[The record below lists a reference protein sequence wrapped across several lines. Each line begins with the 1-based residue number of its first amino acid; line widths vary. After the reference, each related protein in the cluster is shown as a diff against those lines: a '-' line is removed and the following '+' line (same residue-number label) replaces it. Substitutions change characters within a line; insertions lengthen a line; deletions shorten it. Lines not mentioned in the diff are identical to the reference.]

1 MIRYAIL
8 AEGFFDMEWAKT
20 AACVIRYCPDRVAA
34 VLDSTQAGR
43 DVAEILGFGE
53 GIPILAGLSDSLAQ
67 DPPPNALLIGIAP
80 QGGRLPDEW
89 RGWIRETIE
98 SGLDIWSGL
107 HFFLGDDPEFAELAA
122 THGVTLHDVRRP
134 PPDLPVGTGRAME
147 TDALRVLT
155 VGTDCNVGKMTA
167 GMELVREIRDRGI
180 TAELAPTGQ
189 TGIFIEGRGIAVD
202 AVVSDFVAGASE
214 RLVLECARDSE
225 VVVVEGQGSLLH
237 PGYSG
242 VTLGL
247 MHGSM
252 PQAMVLCTKPQ
263 REHIYGGSYDWVEI
277 PPLDRVVRLHEE
289 AMAWACPRQPSRV
302 VGLAC
307 NTHGQPE
314 AEAREEIGRAEALT
328 GLPATDPIRYGTAN
342 VADAILALFHARIER
357 PA

>member
-1 MIRYAIL
+1 VIRYAIL

-20 AACVIRYCPDRVAA
+20 AACVIRYCPDQVVA
-34 VLDSTQAGR
+34 VLDSTQEGR

-53 GIPILAGLSDSLAQ
+53 GIPVLAGLADAMKL
-67 DPPPNALLIGIAP
+67 DPPPTALLLGIAP

-89 RGWIRETIE
+89 RGWIRAAIQ

-107 HFFLGDDPEFAELAA
+107 HFFLGDDVEFAGLAA
-122 THGVTLHDVRRP
+122 THGVRLHDVRRP
-134 PPDLPVGTGRAME
+134 PPDLPVGTGLAMD

-167 GMELVREIRDRGI
+167 GMELVRELRGRGLG
-180 TAELAPTGQ
+180 AELAPTGQ

-214 RLVLECARDSE
+214 QLVLDCAPGAD

-263 REHIYGGSYDWVEI
+263 RQNIYGGSYDWVEI
-277 PPLDRVVRLHEE
+277 PALDEVVRLHEE
-289 AMAWACPRQPSRV
+289 VMAWVSPKEPSRV
-302 VGLAC
+302 VGIAC

-314 AEAREEIGRAEALT
+314 KGAREEIARAEALT
-328 GLPATDPIRYGTAN
+328 GLPATDPIRFGTTN
-342 VADAILALFHARIER
+342 LADAVQALMKD
-357 PA
+357 PPK